1 MTTSQRAPLPA
12 RVFAAVGLAVAVA
25 ASVAA
30 VVWRAADPVPN
41 EQNSFGF
48 GDLSLVGFCV
58 LGITFA
64 AVGGLLVVRRPS
76 NAVGWVM
83 VVIGACHALAALA
96 VAVTLSAVA
105 DGPAAAGAAAVAAW
119 WAMVFATIGGLLFAL
134 GFIFPTGRGQ
144 TPAWDRFVRVF
155 AILLAAFAVFGLFLR
170 PGADERGVGDGG
182 FLHTVHFRAIP
193 RSCVSPREKGACG
206 ARAKDLGGVPDPCNA
221 ALSHAGRNSFISPA
235 AGRAGGPSLVPR

>member
-1 MTTSQRAPLPA
+1 
-12 RVFAAVGLAVAVA
+12 G
-25 ASVAA
+25 
-30 VVWRAADPVPN
+30 
-41 EQNSFGF
+41 
-48 GDLSLVGFCV
+48 
-58 LGITFA
+58 
-64 AVGGLLVVRRPS
+64 VGGLLAVRRPS
-76 NAVGWVM
+76 NAGGWVL

-170 PGADERGVGDGG
+170 PGPLQVYSSIDNPFG
-182 FLHTVHFRAIP
+182 FGPDLQPLLGSEPSNAIGASLALILP
-193 RSCVSPREKGACG
+193 RLPW
-206 ARAKDLGGVPDPCNA
+206 
-221 ALSHAGRNSFISPA
+221 
-235 AGRAGGPSLVPR
+235 SL